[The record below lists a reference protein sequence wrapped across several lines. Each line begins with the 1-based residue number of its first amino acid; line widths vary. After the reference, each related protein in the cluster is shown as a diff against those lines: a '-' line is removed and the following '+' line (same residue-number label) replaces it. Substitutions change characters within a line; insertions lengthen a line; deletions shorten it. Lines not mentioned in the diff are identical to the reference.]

1 MGADR
6 HPVVGVLALQGA
18 FAAHERALVHCGAST
33 RHVRLS
39 VDLDGL
45 DALVLP
51 GGESS
56 TMSKLLLSS
65 GLFDA
70 VKGRLHDGLPVFGT
84 CAGMILL
91 AADILDGRPDQHSFG
106 VLAIAVRRNAYGRQ
120 NESFETELDVDG
132 LDRSFHAVF
141 IRAPRVES
149 SGPAVEVLA
158 RHDGAP
164 VVARQGTAV
173 VASFHPELTDDTRL
187 HQLFLHHAGF

>member
-1 MGADR
+1 MGAGR
-6 HPVVGVLALQGA
+6 RPVVGVLALQGA

-33 RHVRLS
+33 RHVRLP

-65 GLFDA
+65 GLFDEL
-70 VKGRLHDGLPVFGT
+70 KGRLHDGMPVFGT

-91 AADILDGRPDQHSFG
+91 ATDILDGRPDQRSFG
-106 VLAIAVRRNAYGRQ
+106 VVDIAVRRNAYGRQ
-120 NESFETELDVDG
+120 NESFETDLGVTG
-132 LDRSFHAVF
+132 LDGAFHAVF
-141 IRAPRVES
+141 IRAPRIETL
-149 SGPAVEVLA
+149 GPAVDVLA
-158 RHDGAP
+158 QHDDVA
-164 VVARQGTAV
+164 VVARQGNAF

>member
-6 HPVVGVLALQGA
+6 RPVVGVLALQGA
-18 FAAHERALVHCGAST
+18 FAAHERALSRCGATT
-33 RHVRLS
+33 RHVRLP

-56 TMSKLLLSS
+56 TMSKLLVSS
-65 GLFDA
+65 GLFDEL
-70 VKGRLHDGLPVFGT
+70 KGRLHDGLPVFGT

-106 VLAIAVRRNAYGRQ
+106 VLDIAVRRNAYGRQ

-132 LDRSFHAVF
+132 LDRPFHAVF

-158 RHDGAP
+158 RHDRAP
-164 VVARQGTAV
+164 VVVRQGTAV

>member
-1 MGADR
+1 MD
-6 HPVVGVLALQGA
+6 PVVGVLALQGA
-18 FAAHERALVHCGAST
+18 FAAHERALADTG
-33 RHVRLS
+33 VRS
-39 VDLDGL
+39 RQVRTVADLDTV

-51 GGESS
+51 GGESTS
-56 TMSKLLLSS
+56 MSLLLSS
-65 GLFDA
+65 GGLFDA
-70 VKGRLHDGLPVFGT
+70 IAARLADGMPAFGT

-91 AADILDGRPDQHSFG
+91 AREVIDGRHDQRSFG
-106 VLAIAVRRNAYGRQ
+106 AIDIAVRRNAYGRQ

-158 RHDGAP
+158 RHDRAP
-164 VVARQGTAV
+164 VVVRQGTAV